1 MRLSDSMRTIVQE
14 TKCTGVQ
21 RQMLLQTA
29 CQSLFQKVFKYVVTG
44 EAALRRKFTSGV
56 PKCDNPF
63 KVRGL

>member
-44 EAALRRKFTSGV
+44 EAALKRKFTSGV
-56 PKCDNPF
+56 P
-63 KVRGL
+63 